1 MVTIAISMVTFP
13 KEKDFVIVVI
23 IQVAVV
29 ASHMA
34 IRRNERLVVD
44 VWPRVFR
51 DFCIACVSSLSRP
64 AVFTVQDSLEFYC
77 TFLMKRKI

>member
-44 VWPRVFR
+44 V
-51 DFCIACVSSLSRP
+51 
-64 AVFTVQDSLEFYC
+64 
-77 TFLMKRKI
+77 